1 MEPNKREE
9 DFRIKLNSRT
19 LQPSETAW
27 DRLDAMLSVAEEKKP
42 KRRFTWL
49 YIAAAFIGFVFVGL
63 FLFDQQKNNVELNEN
78 TTTIV
83 ESNPVQEQPEASA
96 PETVPEKLP
105 VSVTPVKIKEA
116 VAMTNTGKATGNPEI
131 RVEKNMAKEK
141 INEEMIAVVP
151 QKSIQKNRV
160 AVNVDELLAAVDGNQ
175 SKSELK
181 KQNVTVD
188 ANSLLSTVEGEL
200 NTTYRENTFQTI
212 SRNFKT
218 VKSAV
223 ANRNKE

>member
-83 ESNPVQEQPEASA
+83 ESNPVQKQPEAS
-96 PETVPEKLP
+96 VPEKLP

-175 SKSELK
+175 PKSELK

>member
-1 MEPNKREE
+1 
-9 DFRIKLNSRT
+9 
-19 LQPSETAW
+19 
-27 DRLDAMLSVAEEKKP
+27 
-42 KRRFTWL
+42 
-49 YIAAAFIGFVFVGL
+49 
-63 FLFDQQKNNVELNEN
+63 
-78 TTTIV
+78 
-83 ESNPVQEQPEASA
+83 
-96 PETVPEKLP
+96 
-105 VSVTPVKIKEA
+105 
-116 VAMTNTGKATGNPEI
+116 MTNTGKATGNPEI